1 MSEQFRIAFAED
13 KTILSI
19 IQQEEDKDEEG
30 SKRVGMQLD
39 AAVGFFRYM
48 VNQRIKDEAVSA

>member
-19 IQQEEDKDEEG
+19 IHQEEDEEG

-39 AAVGFFRYM
+39 AAVVFFRYM